1 MQITKRA
8 KSYNTKDGSVRV
20 MHIVL
25 SLGVGGA
32 EKLVYDIVRES
43 DSAEIYPVVCC
54 LGIIGP
60 LGAKLIENG
69 FNIYHQKRVDGID
82 FSLVSWIRK
91 IIVKE
96 KIEVIHAHQYTP
108 YFYAV
113 LSSAFIRNILIIYT
127 EHGRLYPDR
136 RRLKR
141 FLFNPLLAM
150 FTDHIIS
157 ISESTKKAM
166 ITYDNFPSRKIKV
179 VLNGVKFENNI
190 KNINIS
196 QKRRSLGLDDKSLI
210 VGTAARLDGIKNI
223 PMMLR
228 AFKIVLSQI
237 PDIFLLIAGK
247 GPQEDELKALS
258 SELCISNRI
267 VFLGLRHDLPEIY
280 QLYDVFALSSFTEG
294 ISITLLEAMAAG
306 IPTVVTDVG
315 GNPEVVINSKT
326 GYLVSLSDEHAM
338 ADKIIE
344 LLRDPQKR
352 SLMGQNAA
360 ARAHKYFSFNRMLL
374 DYLQLYRETIRS

>member
-1 MQITKRA
+1 MKVTRSA
-8 KSYNTKDGSVRV
+8 KSYNQKDGSVRV

-32 EKLVYDIVRES
+32 EKLVYNIVRES
-43 DSAEIYPVVCC
+43 DPAEVYSVVCC
-54 LGIIGP
+54 LDMIGP
-60 LGAKLIENG
+60 LGEQLIENG
-69 FNIYHQKRVDGID
+69 FNIYHQKRVNGID
-82 FSLVSWIRK
+82 FSLVSWLRK
-91 IIVKE
+91 IIIRE

-141 FLFNPLLAM
+141 FVFNPLFAR

-179 VLNGVKFENNI
+179 VLNGVKFENI

-196 QKRRSLGLDDKSLI
+196 QKRRSLGLEDKSLI

-237 PDIFLLIAGK
+237 PDTFLLIAGK
-247 GPQEDELKALS
+247 GPKEEELKALS
-258 SELCISNRI
+258 SELGISNRI

-306 IPTVVTDVG
+306 IPAVVTDVG

-326 GYLVSLSDEHAM
+326 GYLVPLSDEHAM
-338 ADKIIE
+338 ADRILE

-360 ARAHKYFSFNRMLL
+360 ARARKHFSFNRMLS
-374 DYLQLYRETIRS
+374 DYLQLYQGNIRS